1 MNTLGSS
8 RMRLSLS
15 LLVAVLLGFGLVGWT
30 QENEA
35 VSTPAFDREL
45 AGLAGIC
52 SPATTCTDS
61 AGRVLTRW
69 VSRTAAGNLF
79 LVLQSN
85 CAMPGSCDA
94 WFVERTAKGVDLR
107 LNVEGQFR
115 VVQNGQAIPDVET
128 WREISD
134 SESLLTRYAWVG
146 GAFLKVETRTVYR
159 VDGVEC
165 GSALD
170 CYQTATQAYEQHK
183 TDRALRI
190 WEQVHKVSW
199 I

>member
-1 MNTLGSS
+1 
-8 RMRLSLS
+8 MRLSLT
-15 LLVAVLLGFGLVGWT
+15 LLVALPLGFGLVGWT

-35 VSTPAFDREL
+35 VTVPAFDREL
-45 AGLAGIC
+45 AGLAALCG
-52 SPATTCTDS
+52 PATTCKDS
-61 AGRVLTRW
+61 AGRVVTHW

-79 LVLQSN
+79 LVLQNN
-85 CAMPGSCDA
+85 CTAPGNCGA
-94 WFVERTAKGVDLR
+94 WFVERTSKGVDLR
-107 LNVEGQFR
+107 LNIEGRFR
-115 VVQNGQAIPDVET
+115 VVRSSQATPDVET
-128 WREISD
+128 WRETSD
-134 SESLLTRYAWVG
+134 RESLLTRYAWVG
-146 GAFLKVETRTVYR
+146 GAYLKVETRTVYR

-170 CYQTATQAYEQHK
+170 CYQAASQAHDQHQ